1 MSYPAD
7 WYPDPAGDPTL
18 LRWWDGNQWT
28 EHTHPAP
35 QAQPEPQQPVE
46 HQWDSG
52 AAQPH
57 VEQQVVEQQWDAG
70 VAQSAPDVAAAA
82 DHVAEIADDAVA
94 AATPSTVVEQR
105 DEDLTVARVP
115 AAEGSGVATEYTG
128 AASVAQP
135 AAPVAQPAAPVVA
148 PAASQS
154 AGASG
159 GGIAGIRSDL
169 FSGEYSENDANGR
182 VVLQNP
188 KMLKVRLGEPVL
200 ARQGS
205 MVAFQGH
212 VDFEH
217 EGAGG
222 VGKFLKKAATGEG
235 VQLMRCS
242 GQGEVFFASEADQV
256 HILHLDGSALSVNGR
271 NILAFEPTL
280 DYDIQRVQGAGVLTG
295 GLFNTRLSGHGW
307 VAITTKGQPVVLHT
321 NQPTFGDPQ
330 AVVAWS
336 ADLRTSLNKT
346 VKAKALVGLGSGE
359 AFQLAFEG
367 HGIVIV
373 QPAEYALPAAGG

>member
-7 WYPDPAGDPTL
+7 WYPDPAGDPSL
-18 LRWWDGNQWT
+18 LRWWDGIQWT
-28 EHTHPAP
+28 EHT
-35 QAQPEPQQPVE
+35 QPMPQQT
-46 HQWDSG
+46 Q
-52 AAQPH
+52 
-57 VEQQVVEQQWDAG
+57 
-70 VAQSAPDVAAAA
+70 VAAAA
-82 DHVAEIADDAVA
+82 AQATTAADQASPV
-94 AATPSTVVEQR
+94 VVEQL
-105 DEDLTVARVP
+105 DEDRTVARVP
-115 AAEGSGVATEYTG
+115 DATGSGVATNYVG
-128 AASVAQP
+128 AAA
-135 AAPVAQPAAPVVA
+135 
-148 PAASQS
+148 
-154 AGASG
+154 G
-159 GGIAGIRSDL
+159 GGSVDSVAGIRSDL
-169 FSGEYSENDANGR
+169 LSGEYAESDVNAR
-182 VVLQNP
+182 VVLQNS

-205 MVAFQGH
+205 MVAFQGQI
-212 VDFEH
+212 DFDH

-235 VQLMRCS
+235 VQLMRCT

-256 HILHLDGSALSVNGR
+256 HILHLEGSALSVNGR
-271 NILAFEPTL
+271 NVLAFEPTL

-336 ADLRTSLNKT
+336 ANLQTSLNKT

-359 AFQLAFEG
+359 AFQLAFQGE
-367 HGIVIV
+367 GIVIV
-373 QPAEYALPAAGG
+373 QPAEYAAPSAGS

>member
-18 LRWWDGNQWT
+18 LRWWDGIQWT
-28 EHTHPAP
+28 EHTQPMPQQQAP
-35 QAQPEPQQPVE
+35 QQQVAQQPIE
-46 HQWDSG
+46 H
-52 AAQPH
+52 
-57 VEQQVVEQQWDAG
+57 
-70 VAQSAPDVAAAA
+70 AAAA
-82 DHVAEIADDAVA
+82 APADQEISEPAPATAEQAAVSADA
-94 AATPSTVVEQR
+94 AAAEQY
-105 DEDLTVARVP
+105 
-115 AAEGSGVATEYTG
+115 AAQQQ
-128 AASVAQP
+128 QP
-135 AAPVAQPAAPVVA
+135 AAPVQAAPVH
-148 PAASQS
+148 
-154 AGASG
+154 AGANPDSVP
-159 GGIAGIRSDL
+159 GIRSDL
-169 FSGEYSENDANGR
+169 LSGQYAENNTQGR
-182 VVLQNP
+182 VMLQNP
-188 KMLKVRLGEPVL
+188 KMLKVSLGEPVL

-212 VDFEH
+212 VDFDH
-217 EGAGG
+217 EGSGG

-235 VQLMRCS
+235 VQLMRCT
-242 GQGEVFFASEADQV
+242 GQGEVFFASEADQI
-256 HILHLDGSALSVNGR
+256 HILHLEGSALSVNGR

-280 DYDIQRVQGAGVLTG
+280 DWDIQRVQGAGMLGG

-346 VKAKALVGLGSGE
+346 VKAKALVGMGSGE

-367 HGIVIV
+367 NGIVIV
-373 QPAEYALPAAGG
+373 QPAEYAMPSAGA

>member
-7 WYPDPAGDPTL
+7 WYPDPAGDPSL
-18 LRWWDGNQWT
+18 VRWYDGVQWT
-28 EHTHPAP
+28 EHT
-35 QAQPEPQQPVE
+35 QPIPQQADQQPQQVAQ
-46 HQWDSG
+46 QWDG
-52 AAQPH
+52 AAQQN
-57 VEQQVVEQQWDAG
+57 EAQVA
-70 VAQSAPDVAAAA
+70 AAAADVAAAA
-82 DHVAEIADDAVA
+82 DQAAPIIAEGVDEDRTVSRVA
-94 AATPSTVVEQR
+94 ASA
-105 DEDLTVARVP
+105 
-115 AAEGSGVATEYTG
+115 GSGVATNY
-128 AASVAQP
+128 
-135 AAPVAQPAAPVVA
+135 
-148 PAASQS
+148 
-154 AGASG
+154 G
-159 GGIAGIRSDL
+159 GGNVDAVAGIRSDL
-169 FSGEYSENDANGR
+169 LSGEYAESNANER
-182 VVLQNP
+182 VVLQNS

-205 MVAFQGH
+205 MVAFQGQ
-212 VDFEH
+212 VDFDH

-235 VQLMRCS
+235 VQLMRCT
-242 GQGEVFFASEADQV
+242 GQGEVFFASEADQI
-256 HILHLDGSALSVNGR
+256 HILHLEGSALSVNGR
-271 NILAFEPTL
+271 NVLAFEPSL
-280 DYDIQRVQGAGVLTG
+280 EYDIQRVQGAGVLTG
-295 GLFNTRLSGHGW
+295 GLWNTRLSGHGW

-373 QPAEYALPAAGG
+373 QPAEYALPSSGS

>member
-1 MSYPAD
+1 MSHPAD
-7 WYPDPAGDPTL
+7 WYPDPAGDPSL

-28 EHTHPAP
+28 EHTHPIE
-35 QAQPEPQQPVE
+35 QQGQQQPQQV
-46 HQWDSG
+46 HQ
-52 AAQPH
+52 P
-57 VEQQVVEQQWDAG
+57 VEQQVEQQ
-70 VAQSAPDVAAAA
+70 VAPV
-82 DHVAEIADDAVA
+82 
-94 AATPSTVVEQR
+94 VVEQL
-105 DEDLTVARVP
+105 DEDRTIAR
-115 AAEGSGVATEYTG
+115 A
-128 AASVAQP
+128 
-135 AAPVAQPAAPVVA
+135 AAPVAH
-148 PAASQS
+148 
-154 AGASG
+154 AGSSVDAV
-159 GGIAGIRSDL
+159 AGIRSDL
-169 FSGEYSENDANGR
+169 LSGEYAESDTNAR
-182 VVLQNP
+182 VVLQNS

-205 MVAFQGH
+205 MVAFQGQ
-212 VDFEH
+212 VDFDH

-235 VQLMRCS
+235 VQLMRCT
-242 GQGEVFFASEADQV
+242 GQGEVFFASEADQI
-256 HILHLDGSALSVNGR
+256 HILHLEGSALSVNGR
-271 NILAFEPTL
+271 NVLAFEPSL
-280 DYDIQRVQGAGVLTG
+280 EYDIQRVQGAGVLTG
-295 GLFNTRLSGHGW
+295 GLWNTRLSGHGW

-373 QPAEYALPAAGG
+373 QPAEYAAPSAGA

>member
-7 WYPDPAGDPTL
+7 WYPDPAGDPSL

-28 EHTHPAP
+28 EHTHPAQP
-35 QAQPEPQQPVE
+35 AQPVEQQPV
-46 HQWDSG
+46 
-52 AAQPH
+52 A
-57 VEQQVVEQQWDAG
+57 QQWDA
-70 VAQSAPDVAAAA
+70 VAQQSAVDVAAAA
-82 DHVAEIADDAVA
+82 EQAVEVADEAVA
-94 AATPSTVVEQR
+94 AAPSVAAEQR
-105 DEDLTVARVP
+105 DEDLTVARIP
-115 AAEGSGVATEYTG
+115 DAEGSGVATAYTG
-128 AASVAQP
+128 AASLADP
-135 AAPVAQPAAPVVA
+135 APPISAPSAPPVA
-148 PAASQS
+148 
-154 AGASG
+154 GAIRT
-159 GGIAGIRSDL
+159 GIAGIRSDL
-169 FSGEYSENDANGR
+169 FSGEYAETDVNAR
-182 VVLQNP
+182 VVLQNS

-205 MVAFQGH
+205 MVAFQGQ
-212 VDFEH
+212 VDFDH

-235 VQLMRCS
+235 VQLMRCT
-242 GQGEVFFASEADQV
+242 GHGEVFFASEADQV

-280 DYDIQRVQGAGVLTG
+280 EYDIQRVQGAGVLTG

-336 ADLRTSLNKT
+336 ADLRTSLNRT

-373 QPAEYALPAAGG
+373 QPAEYAAPAGA

>member
-1 MSYPAD
+1 MSSPAD
-7 WYPDPAGDPTL
+7 WYPDPAGDPSI
-18 LRWWDGNQWT
+18 LRYWDGQQWT
-28 EHTHPAP
+28 EHTHPV
-35 QAQPEPQQPVE
+35 PQQSDAPVT
-46 HQWDSG
+46 
-52 AAQPH
+52 
-57 VEQQVVEQQWDAG
+57 
-70 VAQSAPDVAAAA
+70 AAAA
-82 DHVAEIADDAVA
+82 D
-94 AATPSTVVEQR
+94 
-105 DEDLTVARVP
+105 
-115 AAEGSGVATEYTG
+115 VAT
-128 AASVAQP
+128 AADQAS
-135 AAPVAQPAAPVVA
+135 PVVA
-148 PAASQS
+148 QQVDEDHPVTRGVDSV
-154 AGASG
+154 
-159 GGIAGIRSDL
+159 AGIRSDL
-169 FSGEYSENDANGR
+169 LSGRYAETDANAR
-182 VVLQNP
+182 VVLQNS

-205 MVAFQGH
+205 MVAFQGQ
-212 VDFEH
+212 VDFDH

-256 HILHLDGSALSVNGR
+256 HILHLEGSALSVNGR
-271 NILAFEPTL
+271 NVLAFEPSL

-295 GLFNTRLSGHGW
+295 GLWNTRLSGHGW

-321 NQPTFGDPQ
+321 DQPTFGDPQ

-373 QPAEYALPAAGG
+373 QPAEHVVTAGTS

>member
-1 MSYPAD
+1 MSFPAD

-18 LRWWDGNQWT
+18 LRWWDGIQWT
-28 EHTHPAP
+28 EHTQPMP
-35 QAQPEPQQPVE
+35 QQQYQPEAQAAAPEVQPESVA
-46 HQWDSG
+46 DS
-52 AAQPH
+52 AARAAP
-57 VEQQVVEQQWDAG
+57 VVEQLDEDMT
-70 VAQSAPDVAAAA
+70 VMRPAA
-82 DHVAEIADDAVA
+82 D
-94 AATPSTVVEQR
+94 
-105 DEDLTVARVP
+105 
-115 AAEGSGVATEYTG
+115 
-128 AASVAQP
+128 AQP
-135 AAPVAQPAAPVVA
+135 AAPVEKPAAA
-148 PAASQS
+148 PIG
-154 AGASG
+154 AGTDG
-159 GGIAGIRSDL
+159 VAGIRSDL
-169 FSGEYSENDANGR
+169 LSGKYAEVDANAR
-182 VVLQNP
+182 VVLQNS

-205 MVAFQGH
+205 MVAFQGQ
-212 VDFEH
+212 VDFDH
-217 EGAGG
+217 EGSGG

-235 VQLMRCS
+235 VQLMRCT

-336 ADLRTSLNKT
+336 ANLQTSLNKT
-346 VKAKALVGLGSGE
+346 VKAKSLVGLGSGE
-359 AFQLAFEG
+359 AFQLSFQGE
-367 HGIVIV
+367 GIVIV
-373 QPAEYALPAAGG
+373 QPAEYAAPAAGG

>member
-7 WYPDPAGDPTL
+7 WYPDPAGDPSL
-18 LRWWDGNQWT
+18 LRWWDGAQWT
-28 EHTHPAP
+28 EHTHPTV
-35 QAQPEPQQPVE
+35 QAQAQQQP
-46 HQWDSG
+46 
-52 AAQPH
+52 
-57 VEQQVVEQQWDAG
+57 VEQQWDAG
-70 VAQSAPDVAAAA
+70 SAQSAADVAAAA
-82 DHVAEIADDAVA
+82 EHATEVADHAVHEA
-94 AATPSTVVEQR
+94 APSVVVEQR

-128 AASVAQP
+128 AAAVVEP
-135 AAPVAQPAAPVVA
+135 AAPFVAAAAPQVA
-148 PAASQS
+148 
-154 AGASG
+154 AGG
-159 GGIAGIRSDL
+159 GNGIAGIRSDL
-169 FSGEYSENDANGR
+169 FSGQYSENDANDR
-182 VVLQNP
+182 VVLQNS

-205 MVAFQGH
+205 MVAFQGQ
-212 VDFEH
+212 VDFDH

-235 VQLMRCS
+235 VQLMRCT

-256 HILHLDGSALSVNGR
+256 HILYLDGSALSVNGR

-367 HGIVIV
+367 NGIVIV
-373 QPAEYALPAAGG
+373 QPAEYAAPAAGG

>member
-7 WYPDPAGDPTL
+7 WYPDPAGDPSL
-18 LRWWDGNQWT
+18 LRWWDGVQWT
-28 EHTHPAP
+28 EHTHPIAH
-35 QAQPEPQQPVE
+35 QAQEQPQQ
-46 HQWDSG
+46 
-52 AAQPH
+52 
-57 VEQQVVEQQWDAG
+57 VEQQWDGAAQHG
-70 VAQSAPDVAAAA
+70 GAHVAEAA
-82 DHVAEIADDAVA
+82 DHAEDSADA
-94 AATPSTVVEQR
+94 
-105 DEDLTVARVP
+105 
-115 AAEGSGVATEYTG
+115 
-128 AASVAQP
+128 
-135 AAPVAQPAAPVVA
+135 AAPVAAEQIDEDMTVARIPEAPGSGVSTDYLGAA
-148 PAASQS
+148 
-154 AGASG
+154 AGSSVDAV
-159 GGIAGIRSDL
+159 AGIRSEL
-169 FSGEYSENDANGR
+169 LSGEYAEVDANAR
-182 VVLQNP
+182 VVRQNS

-205 MVAFQGH
+205 MVAFQGNI
-212 VDFEH
+212 DFDH

-235 VQLMRCS
+235 VQLMRCT
-242 GQGEVFFASEADQV
+242 GQGEIFFASEADQV
-256 HILHLDGSALSVNGR
+256 HILHLEGSALSVNGR
-271 NILAFEPTL
+271 NVLAFEPTL
-280 DYDIQRVQGAGVLTG
+280 EYDIQRVQGAGVLTG

-336 ADLRTSLNKT
+336 ADLRTSLNRT

-373 QPAEYALPAAGG
+373 QPAEYAAPAATG